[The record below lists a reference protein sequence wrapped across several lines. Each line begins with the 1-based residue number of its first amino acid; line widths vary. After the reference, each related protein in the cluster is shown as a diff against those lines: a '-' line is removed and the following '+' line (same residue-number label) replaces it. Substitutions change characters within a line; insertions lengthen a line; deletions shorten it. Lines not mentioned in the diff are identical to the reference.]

1 MARSRTPISRPVPR
15 RPVLVGMT
23 AALALPAVAGSLAGC
38 ADKTPDPLI
47 ALVGQARSDA
57 TLLDAA
63 ARSWQSPPPGQ
74 PDRPIGPI
82 TATLLTAIA
91 EARRV
96 HADKMAA
103 ELGDD
108 APPPPPP
115 DQATTPA
122 QEPRAALTAV
132 LTALDASQRNAA
144 ALVPG
149 LSRHRAALVGSVSAC
164 CAAYRSVLL

>member
-1 MARSRTPISRPVPR
+1 MTRSRTPVSRPIPR

-23 AALALPAVAGSLAGC
+23 AALAIPAAAVSVAGC
-38 ADKTPDPLI
+38 ADKAPDPLI
-47 ALVGQARSDA
+47 ALVRQARSDA
-57 TLLDAA
+57 ALIDAA
-63 ARSWQSPPPGQ
+63 ARAWQSPPAGQ
-74 PDRPIGPI
+74 PDRPTGPI
-82 TATLLTAIA
+82 TATLLTAVA

-108 APPPPPP
+108 APPPPPA
-115 DQATTPA
+115 DQSPTPA
-122 QEPRAALTAV
+122 QEPAAALTAV